1 MNKQQIREKY
11 DARNALFEICE
22 LPQYH
27 PNDLAACCLAAPI
40 LAFFLALIAFMASWL
55 R

>member
-11 DARNALFEICE
+11 DARNALFEIRE
-22 LPQYH
+22 QAQTH
-27 PNDLAACCLAAPI
+27 PNDLDACRIAAPI
-40 LAFFLALIAFMASWL
+40 LAFLLAFIALLATWL